1 MMCLLITG
9 CGHSLSGKYTSE
21 SGVYSISFLQME
33 NALGIKVARI
43 LTEVITGMVMITV
56 IISK

>member
-1 MMCLLITG
+1 
-9 CGHSLSGKYTSE
+9 
-21 SGVYSISFLQME
+21 ME